1 MNSWGDVGRE
11 GSLVCAPP
19 GWNSG
24 RVDNFDRNLS
34 FSKTSSSSSCRFCWA
49 GVGPRT
55 KFDPS
60 RSSRDSRFSW
70 ASTISTAETD
80 FWFCEKIV
88 SDSLSWSVSESET
101 FSLHLRSNS
110 GSSEVTVGTPAGAS
124 SRASADAARLPPAP
138 AADPVELVDDFL
150 RSFEH
155 HFHSETNA
163 FWLDKWFER
172 ETEIII
178 SCGRSWFKPNLNT
191 LIRMGPNYN

>member
-1 MNSWGDVGRE
+1 MNSWGEVGRE

-60 RSSRDSRFSW
+60 RSSRDSRLSW

-88 SDSLSWSVSESET
+88 SDSLSWSVS
-101 FSLHLRSNS
+101 
-110 GSSEVTVGTPAGAS
+110 
-124 SRASADAARLPPAP
+124 RLPPAP

-163 FWLDKWFER
+163 FSLDKWFER
-172 ETEIII
+172 EKEIVI
-178 SCGRSWFKPNLNT
+178 SCGHNWFKPNLNAF
-191 LIRMGPNYN
+191 IRMEPDYN